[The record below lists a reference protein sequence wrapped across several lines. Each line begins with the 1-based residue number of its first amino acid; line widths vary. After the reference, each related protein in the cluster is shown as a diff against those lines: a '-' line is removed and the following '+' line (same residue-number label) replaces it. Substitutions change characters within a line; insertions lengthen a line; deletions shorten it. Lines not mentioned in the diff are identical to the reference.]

1 MGSQMPMHGCSP
13 PEKAP
18 VLEMRAT
25 GPQMLAQSKHDLAL
39 PELWDTQEA
48 ARDQSDQSWKERLC
62 LYGCERERMLG
73 KPVLTQKEL

>member
-1 MGSQMPMHGCSP
+1 
-13 PEKAP
+13 
-18 VLEMRAT
+18 MR
-25 GPQMLAQSKHDLAL
+25 AQSKHDLAL

-62 LYGCERERMLG
+62 LCGCERERMLG

>member
-18 VLEMRAT
+18 VPGMRAT
-25 GPQMLAQSKHDLAL
+25 GSQMRTQSKHDLAL

-48 ARDQSDQSWKERLC
+48 A
-62 LYGCERERMLG
+62 
-73 KPVLTQKEL
+73 

>member
-18 VLEMRAT
+18 VLEMRT
-25 GPQMLAQSKHDLAL
+25 QSKHDLAL

-62 LYGCERERMLG
+62 LCGCERERMLG
-73 KPVLTQKEL
+73 KPALTQKEL